1 MPTFE
6 SAWTRT
12 IARSRDFDKKVKS
25 LSTWRNF
32 SKLEKE
38 EVLDTLV
45 EALPS
50 CERDQLQMNVLYLYS
65 NEFS

>member
-1 MPTFE
+1 MCCATFE

-12 IARSRDFDKKVKS
+12 IARSRDFDKKVKP

-38 EVLDTLV
+38 EVLDT
-45 EALPS
+45 
-50 CERDQLQMNVLYLYS
+50 

>member
-1 MPTFE
+1 MCCATFE

-12 IARSRDFDKKVKS
+12 IARSRDFDKKVKP

-38 EVLDTLV
+38 EVLDTLLTHYRPV
-45 EALPS
+45 S
-50 CERDQLQMNVLYLYS
+50 VINFR
-65 NEFS
+65 